1 VGVKWVLAAAVCLAG
16 CGSAPPLIAPGLP
29 TAERLLTT
37 PGWQEAGEG
46 PGCEQRSQ
54 SSDAGPVLAMY
65 VDRRLARLDVI
76 EPGVET
82 DAGIGVN
89 DAVSEV
95 LKAYGTAVVV
105 TPHKYTYESG
115 GQYLSVP
122 GTEGT
127 RLVFE
132 TDGTKVTRYRIGRMP
147 EVEWVEGCA

>member
-89 DAVSEV
+89 DAVSAV

>member
-1 VGVKWVLAAAVCLAG
+1 VGVKWVLAAALCVSG
-16 CGSAPPLIAPGLP
+16 CSSPPARPVADTS
-29 TAERLLTT
+29 TAETLIMT
-37 PGWQEAGEG
+37 PAWQGAGEG
-46 PGCEQRSQ
+46 PGCEQRPQ

-76 EPGVET
+76 EPGVDT

-89 DAVSEV
+89 DPVSAV
-95 LKAYGTAVVV
+95 LKAYGAAVVV

-122 GTEGT
+122 GAEGK

-132 TDGTKVTRYRIGRMP
+132 TNGTKVTRYRIGRMP